1 MPGRNRRIKQG
12 LLLTLAIGFVLM
24 SSQPMSGYR
33 LLRLA
38 GRALPALAQ
47 ADWLALEG
55 EHFTIYFRE
64 ADGDIAREISE
75 NLELVLSQ
83 LQDDWPIKIENVPVT
98 IHPDQTSLGKAIGA
112 QAEATLGA
120 YWLGRLELLSPRAWL
135 SAVPSEDMMAVY
147 REQGPLTHELVH
159 LLLDYRVHGNCPLW
173 FSEGLAQRYERDLQG
188 YTWGIMGASWSVPL
202 YSLEQLTSQFT
213 QLEAYPAYRQALGL
227 VDYIWNVAG
236 DRGMVLLLERL
247 SEGDRFAGA
256 LEAVTGRTLQELEQ
270 GWRAQ
275 LQLETAE
282 D

>member
-1 MPGRNRRIKQG
+1 
-12 LLLTLAIGFVLM
+12 
-24 SSQPMSGYR
+24 
-33 LLRLA
+33 
-38 GRALPALAQ
+38 
-47 ADWLALEG
+47 
-55 EHFTIYFRE
+55 
-64 ADGDIAREISE
+64 
-75 NLELVLSQ
+75 
-83 LQDDWPIKIENVPVT
+83 
-98 IHPDQTSLGKAIGA
+98 
-112 QAEATLGA
+112 
-120 YWLGRLELLSPRAWL
+120 
-135 SAVPSEDMMAVY
+135 MAVY

-236 DRGMVLLLERL
+236 DRGMALLLERL